1 MLEKNT
7 SVSERQ
13 RYQWPHRP
21 VQKAV
26 ILAAGV
32 GNRLRP
38 LTDRLPKCLVPVN
51 GVPILVNTLTHLA
64 DSGIRETVIVIGHL
78 KEIILER
85 IGDRFRGMKITYVES
100 ERYATTNNI
109 YSLWLAREYLDE
121 DVLLLEADVYF
132 ERELLDSLLR
142 ARGENHAVVAHHQ
155 SWMSGTVVRLDEH
168 DNIETMVES
177 RQQGPDFDYSNTFK
191 TVNIY
196 RFGGRFL
203 REHFLPCLDATIT
216 LGNVHDYYETVLNE
230 LCNQNGLTLAAVRCD
245 DISWIEIDNQD
256 DLTAANYLFAGKEQR
271 YEYISSLH
279 GDYWRYDFVDHALL
293 YNLYF
298 PPEAL
303 LSDLSNHLRDLVLNY
318 PSGQNVIAKLMGT
331 LIDQPSERI
340 IVGNGASEL
349 IKVIGR
355 RLKQRLIVPVPS
367 FNEWVNAVPE
377 GLVTESVLEPPT
389 FQLDVERFAREAV
402 DCAAD
407 IAIVLNPNNPTSLA
421 VPKAD
426 LTWLVEQLAE
436 RDILLIIDESFVDF
450 MANAGEVTMETETGQ
465 YRNLAVIKSLSK
477 CYGLGGL
484 RLGYLLT
491 DNNRLARAVREEIP
505 IWNINGFAEAFLRL
519 APRYRKEFARSCE
532 LVRVACNG
540 FYRHLST
547 IPGLTAYQ
555 PDANFVLCRLPE
567 DAMSGPELT
576 RKLFVEDNILVK
588 HCAGKTM
595 PEADR
600 YVRIASRTEVE
611 NRTLVEALA
620 SLLCRKAFKGD
631 AEQITARKGH

>member
-1 MLEKNT
+1 MVEKNT
-7 SVSERQ
+7 NVSERQ
-13 RYQWPHRP
+13 RHKWPCPP
-21 VQKAV
+21 VRKAV

-51 GVPILVNTLTHLA
+51 GVPILVNTLIHLA
-64 DSGIRETVIVIGHL
+64 DSGIRETVIVVGHL
-78 KEIILER
+78 KEKILER
-85 IGDRFRGMKITYVES
+85 IGDRLRGMKITYVES

-132 ERELLDSLLR
+132 ERELLNSLLC
-142 ARGENHAVVAHHQ
+142 ARGENHAAVAHHQ

-168 DNIETMVES
+168 DNIEAMVES
-177 RQQGPDFDYSNTFK
+177 SHQGPDFDYSNTFK

-196 RFGGRFL
+196 RLGGRFL
-203 REHFLPCLDATIT
+203 REHFLPCLDATVAS
-216 LGNVHDYYETVLNE
+216 GKVHAYYETVLNE
-230 LCNQNGLTLAAVRCD
+230 LCSQNGLALAAVRCD

-256 DLTAANYLFAGKEQR
+256 DLTAAHYMFASQEQR
-271 YEYISSLH
+271 YEYISSLY
-279 GDYWRYDFVDHALL
+279 GNYWRYDFIDHALL

-298 PPEAL
+298 PPETL
-303 LSDLSNHLRDLVLNY
+303 LNELSNHLRDLVLNY
-318 PSGQNVIAKLMGT
+318 PSGQNVMAGLIAT

-355 RLKQRLIVPVPS
+355 RLKRRLIVPVPS
-367 FNEWVNAVPE
+367 FNEWINAVPE
-377 GLVTESVLEPPT
+377 GLVTESVLEPPS
-389 FQLDVERFAREAV
+389 FQLDVERFARETV

-426 LTWLVEQLAE
+426 LTWLVERLAE
-436 RDILLIIDESFVDF
+436 RGTLLIIDESFIDF
-450 MANAGEVTMETETGQ
+450 MANAEEATMQTEIGQ

-477 CYGLGGL
+477 CYGISGL

-491 DNNRLARAVREEIP
+491 DNNQFARAAREEIP

-519 APRYRKEFARSCE
+519 APRYRKEFAHSCK
-532 LVRVACNG
+532 LVRADRDDL
-540 FYRHLST
+540 YRGLCT

-555 PDANFVLCRLPE
+555 PNANFVLCRMPD

-576 RKLFVEDNILVK
+576 RKLFIEDNILIK
-588 HCAGKTM
+588 HCVGKTM

-611 NRTLVEALA
+611 NQVLTEALRRIV
-620 SLLCRKAFKGD
+620 SPSRS
-631 AEQITARKGH
+631 

>member
-1 MLEKNT
+1 VTEKNT

-13 RYQWPHRP
+13 RHQWPHRP
-21 VQKAV
+21 VRKAV

-64 DSGIRETVIVIGHL
+64 DSGVRETVIVVGHL

-121 DVLLLEADVYF
+121 DALLLEADVYF
-132 ERELLDSLLR
+132 ERELLDSLMC
-142 ARGENHAVVAHHQ
+142 AGGENHAAVVRHQ
-155 SWMSGTVVRLDEH
+155 PWMSGTVVRLDKH
-168 DNIETMVES
+168 DNIEAMVGS
-177 RQQGPDFDYSNTFK
+177 RRQGPDFDYSNTFK

-196 RFGGRFL
+196 RLGGRFL
-203 REHFLPCLDATIT
+203 RENFLPRLDAAIT
-216 LGNVHDYYETVLNE
+216 SGKVHDYYETVLNE
-230 LCNQNGLTLAAVRCD
+230 LCNRDGLTMAAVRCD

-256 DLTAANYLFAGKEQR
+256 DLTAANYLFASQEQR

-298 PPEAL
+298 PPEAVL
-303 LSDLSNHLRDLVLNY
+303 NDLSNHLRDLVLNY
-318 PSGQNVIAKLMGT
+318 PSGQNVIAGLMAT

-377 GLVTESVLEPPT
+377 GLVTESVLEPPS

-402 DCAAD
+402 DRAAD

-436 RDILLIIDESFVDF
+436 RDILLIIDESFIDF
-450 MANAGEVTMETETGQ
+450 MANAGEATMEAETGQ
-465 YRNLAVIKSLSK
+465 YRNLAIIKSLSK
-477 CYGLGGL
+477 CYGIGGL

-491 DNNRLARAVREEIP
+491 DNSQFARAVREEIP

-519 APRYRKEFARSCE
+519 APRYRKEFAHSCE
-532 LVRVACNG
+532 LVRGAYNAL
-540 FYRHLST
+540 YRHLST
-547 IPGLTAYQ
+547 IPGLTAYR
-555 PDANFVLCRLPE
+555 PDANFVLCRMPD

-576 RKLFVEDNILVK
+576 RKLFIEDDILVK
-588 HCAGKTM
+588 HCVGKTM

-611 NRTLVEALA
+611 NRTLVEALRRIVGI
-620 SLLCRKAFKGD
+620 SR
-631 AEQITARKGH
+631 AERTVSSSRS

>member
-1 MLEKNT
+1 MAEKNT
-7 SVSERQ
+7 SVSARQ
-13 RYQWPHRP
+13 RHQWPHRP
-21 VQKAV
+21 VRKAV

-32 GNRLRP
+32 GDRLRP

-64 DSGIRETVIVIGHL
+64 DSGIRETVIVVGHL
-78 KEIILER
+78 KEIIFKR

-109 YSLWLAREYLDE
+109 YSLWLAREYLDG
-121 DVLLLEADVYF
+121 DILLLEADVYF
-132 ERELLDSLLR
+132 ERELLHRLLN
-142 ARGENHAVVAHHQ
+142 AGGENHAVVAHHQ
-155 SWMSGTVVRLDEH
+155 SWMSGTVVRLDDE
-168 DNIETMVES
+168 DNIETMVQS
-177 RQQGPDFDYSNTFK
+177 RYQGPDFDYSNTFK

-196 RFGGRFL
+196 RFGDRFL
-203 REHFLPCLDATIT
+203 REHFLPCLDATIAS
-216 LGNVHDYYETVLNE
+216 GNVHDYYETVLNDI
-230 LCNQNGLTLAAVRCD
+230 CGRNGLTLAAVRCD
-245 DISWIEIDNQD
+245 DTSWIEIDNQD
-256 DLTAANYLFAGKEQR
+256 DLTAANYLFASKEQR

-279 GDYWRYDFVDHALL
+279 GDYWRYNFVDHALL

-303 LSDLSNHLRDLVLNY
+303 LNDLYIHLRDLVLNY
-318 PSGQNVIAKLMGT
+318 PSGQNVMAKLMAT

-355 RLKQRLIVPVPS
+355 RLKRHLIVPVPS

-377 GLVTESVLEPPT
+377 GFVTESVLEPPT

-402 DCAAD
+402 DCSAD
-407 IAIVLNPNNPTSLA
+407 IAIVLNPNNPTSIA
-421 VPKAD
+421 VPKAA
-426 LTWLVEQLAE
+426 LKWLVKQLAE
-436 RDILLIIDESFVDF
+436 RDILLIIDESFIDF
-450 MANAGEVTMETETGQ
+450 TENAGEATMETETMW
-465 YRNLAVIKSLSK
+465 YRNLAIIKSLSK
-477 CYGLGGL
+477 CYGIGGL

-491 DNNRLARAVREEIP
+491 NNSQFASSVREEIP
-505 IWNINGFAEAFLRL
+505 IWNINAFAEAFLRL
-519 APRYRKEFARSCE
+519 VPRYRKEFAHSCE

-540 FYRHLST
+540 LYRHLST

-555 PDANFVLCRLPE
+555 PDANFILCRVPD
-567 DAMSGPELT
+567 DAISGSELT
-576 RKLFVEDNILVK
+576 RQLFIEHNILIK
-588 HCAGKTM
+588 HCAGKMM

-611 NRTLVEALA
+611 NQALTVALRRMIGISLAERTI
-620 SLLCRKAFKGD
+620 SPSP
-631 AEQITARKGH
+631 